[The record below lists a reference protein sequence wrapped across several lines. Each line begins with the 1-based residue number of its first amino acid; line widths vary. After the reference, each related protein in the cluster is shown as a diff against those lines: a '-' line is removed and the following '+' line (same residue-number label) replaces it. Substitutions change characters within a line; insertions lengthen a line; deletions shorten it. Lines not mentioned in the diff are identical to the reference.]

1 MVKDSLESSH
11 SINVEVND
19 PSEINSLFDDI
30 TYNKVNSTKSVLF
43 ILFILFYFTF
53 DSFYFS
59 EGFKL
64 SQNDELFSY
73 NKFF

>member
-30 TYNKVNSTKSVLF
+30 TYNKVNSTKSVSF
-43 ILFILFYFTF
+43 IIFILFYFTF

-59 EGFKL
+59 KGFKL